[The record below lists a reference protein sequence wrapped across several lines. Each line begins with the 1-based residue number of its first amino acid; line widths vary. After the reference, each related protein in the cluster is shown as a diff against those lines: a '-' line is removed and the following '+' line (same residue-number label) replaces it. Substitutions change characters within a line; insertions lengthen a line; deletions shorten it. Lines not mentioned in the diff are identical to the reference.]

1 MIIRGI
7 PASEGKFEGVIKIY
21 SPEKTFDE
29 NDILV
34 AISTSP
40 EMSAEMLNVGAVL
53 TEHGGLLSHA
63 SIFCREIEK
72 PCIVGIKNLL
82 EIVYDGNKAKIDGKE
97 GIIDIESNEK

>member
-1 MIIRGI
+1 MILKGI

-21 SPEKTFDE
+21 SKEKIFDE

-34 AISTSP
+34 ATSTSP

-53 TEHGGLLSHA
+53 TEYGGLLSHA

-72 PCIVGIKNLL
+72 PCIVGINDLL
-82 EIVYDGNKAKIDGKE
+82 ETVSDGNIAKINGKK
-97 GIIDIESNEK
+97 GTIEIETNEK